1 MDISVEEEDEEMEYN
16 VSESKSSK
24 IVSKNVEQKKEPKKA
39 KSAMFIPAWNMEN
52 DELDDMLINVD

>member
-1 MDISVEEEDEEMEYN
+1 MEYN

-24 IVSKNVEQKKEPKKA
+24 PVSKTPEQKKEPKKA
-39 KSAMFIPAWNMEN
+39 KSAMFIPAGNMQT